1 MDSGWRGGRIKRS
14 FGLCGPSADVF
25 FDERANP
32 LPALAGA
39 GFQRIRE
46 AADDVVEAGVRSGTV
61 VLACGADQTSMRC
74 RVAFSVAWSSC
85 SPFTMYDVIEPYDAL
100 VSR

>member
-25 FDERANP
+25 LDERANP

-39 GFQRIRE
+39 GFHRIRD
-46 AADDVVEAGVRSGTV
+46 ASVEAVEASGRSGPV
-61 VLACGADQTSMRC
+61 VLACGADQTSMR
-74 RVAFSVAWSSC
+74 RRIAFSVAWSSC
-85 SPFTMYDVIEPYDAL
+85 SPCTMYDVIEPYDA
-100 VSR
+100 VT